1 VALALSALF
10 AFLAYR
16 FFERRGILRRIF
28 LTDEARSELGFVATA
43 DYRDLEGLEGVTLTP
58 LRPAGSARIGERR
71 IDVVSEGEFI
81 AAGVPVKVVL
91 VEGSRVVVRKS
102 DA

>member
-1 VALALSALF
+1 M
-10 AFLAYR
+10 
-16 FFERRGILRRIF
+16 
-28 LTDEARSELGFVATA
+28 
-43 DYRDLEGLEGVTLTP
+43 TP

-91 VEGSRVVVRKS
+91 VEGSRVVVQKS